1 MSENAWK
8 SFWKFFFLTAWIS
21 FIVLLILKLVGII
34 QKWLIVFMPFI
45 VIIGFIVLV
54 LLLASLVESF
64 RD

>member
-8 SFWKFFFLTAWIS
+8 NFWKLFFLTAWIA
-21 FIVLLILKLVGII
+21 FVVLLILKLVGII